1 MPDQYPIELLV
12 ALFFASIFVYSY
24 LDRMVGLEAN
34 PVVTGVIQ
42 GVPISAKYRRLHLH
56 TRWLN
61 SVTVTIA
68 YLCTVAIGFALI
80 GMDIDAEK
88 PRLFAWMGAFLSALA
103 AASWILHAPGSY
115 LHLRSMLRQTEAS

>member
-1 MPDQYPIELLV
+1 MSSQYLIGLLV
-12 ALFFASIFVYSY
+12 ALFSAFTFIYSY
-24 LDRMVGLEAN
+24 LDRMVRLEAN

-42 GVPISAKYRRLHLH
+42 GVSISTKYRRLLLH
-56 TRWLN
+56 SRWLN
-61 SVTVTIA
+61 SVTATIG
-68 YLCTVAIGFALI
+68 YLCTAAIGFALI

-115 LHLRSMLRQTEAS
+115 LHLRSILREAAAD

>member
-12 ALFFASIFVYSY
+12 ALFFASIFVYAY
-24 LDRMVGLEAN
+24 LDSMVRLEAN

-42 GVPISAKYRRLHLH
+42 GVPISAKYRRLLLH
-56 TRWLN
+56 SRWVG
-61 SVTVTIA
+61 SVAVTIA
-68 YLCTVAIGFALI
+68 YLCTVAMGFALT

-88 PRLFAWMGAFLSALA
+88 PRLFAWMGAFLAALA
-103 AASWILHAPGSY
+103 AMSWILQAPGSY